1 MHVGHQ
7 GFFRITTT
15 LVWSFPRENGCTK
28 PSRGKDTL
36 APWEF
41 AREEASNPVAASEH
55 PFQKP
60 MIGNLWSPAYHIQ
73 VDRSG
78 SQSTAQSLRQQQKT
92 DADAELTL
100 QHGIVLITPPSTPH
114 SETARLIADDLSAT
128 VARRLSRDR
137 RGDQTRITSQTNPQ
151 MMTLQG
157 PAISFSLMWF
167 HELLTNPHSSTARSL
182 TR

>member
-1 MHVGHQ
+1 MGIKNWIPHQ
-7 GFFRITTT
+7 
-15 LVWSFPRENGCTK
+15 PEAK
-28 PSRGKDTL
+28 PDDCCNN
-36 APWEF
+36 
-41 AREEASNPVAASEH
+41 EADNCVSSCQCVSSVLSHNDSVHRVAAGGSSKNR
-55 PFQKP
+55 KP
-60 MIGNLWSPAYHIQ
+60 TGRNLWSPAYHIQ

-151 MMTLQG
+151 MMTSTS
-157 PAISFSLMWF
+157 PAIS
-167 HELLTNPHSSTARSL
+167 SSPM
-182 TR
+182 